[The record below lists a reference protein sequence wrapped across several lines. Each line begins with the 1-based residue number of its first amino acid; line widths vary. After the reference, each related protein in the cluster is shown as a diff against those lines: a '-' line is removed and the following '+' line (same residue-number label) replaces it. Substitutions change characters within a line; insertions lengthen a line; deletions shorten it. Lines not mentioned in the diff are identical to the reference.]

1 MLIET
6 GIAPN
11 LRKSKP
17 RVWSGK
23 KDNAQIW
30 ANYETLKVTFPEKFF
45 LGSCDE
51 LRKEHQGLVTIQLF
65 TKFKRGLNSLPSD
78 VFWW

>member
-1 MLIET
+1 M
-6 GIAPN
+6 
-11 LRKSKP
+11 SKFGP
-17 RVWSGK
+17 TMRHSSLS
-23 KDNAQIW
+23 
-30 ANYETLKVTFPEKFF
+30 TTRKVTFPEKFF